1 MDLGTSIAFAGLI
14 ITVVMALLGFAFQ
27 MGKLSQRVTGL
38 EQVRADEKEVFEKVI
53 RLEEGQAAHTEGL
66 RRVDSALEN
75 VSRQM
80 GNMAT
85 ALLQYQAG
93 KEKT

>member
-1 MDLGTSIAFAGLI
+1 MDTGTAIAFAGLI
-14 ITVVMALLGFAFQ
+14 VTVVMALLGFSFQ

-53 RLEEGQAAHTEGL
+53 RLEAGQAAHTEGL
-66 RRVDSALEN
+66 SRVDQSLDN
-75 VSRQM
+75 LVRQM

-93 KEKT
+93 REKP